1 MPWCCFCITFCSI
14 LHFIIS
20 KNMAGNGLEHQRELF
35 ECNSSTWGF
44 PLLLREFVL
53 KLDHSL
59 KFMNLTNRC
68 YFAMC
73 LFSHRSQT
81 MSKCDKNKKVH
92 TGECVTDVLITFGHH
107 LVSSYA
113 IFYCADPWQH
123 GINVVTW
130 CKSKMLLMMLSMH
143 LSSNII

>member
-1 MPWCCFCITFCSI
+1 
-14 LHFIIS
+14 
-20 KNMAGNGLEHQRELF
+20 MAGNGLEHLRELC
-35 ECNSSTWGF
+35 ECNSSTRGF

-81 MSKCDKNKKVH
+81 MSKCDKNEKVH
-92 TGECVTDVLITFGHH
+92 TGECVTDVLITFWHH
-107 LVSSYA
+107 LVSSSV
-113 IFYCADPWQH
+113 IFYCADPRQH
-123 GINVVTW
+123 RIYVYDVIKKQNVVSIDISLASVLPRQYNYARTTQNNFTFQ
-130 CKSKMLLMMLSMH
+130 LT
-143 LSSNII
+143 I